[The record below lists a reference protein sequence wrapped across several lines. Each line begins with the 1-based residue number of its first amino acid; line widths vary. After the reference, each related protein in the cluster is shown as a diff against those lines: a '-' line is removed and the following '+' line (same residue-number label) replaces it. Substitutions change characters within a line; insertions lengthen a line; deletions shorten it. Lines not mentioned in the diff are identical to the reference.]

1 VSTPFART
9 LRSLEADAFRPSLIG
24 MLLVAALLLAWLAW
38 FVLAEVSVYAV
49 SQTARLEADIASHP
63 IDAPALGRIVSTRLL
78 LGREVE
84 AGEVLVELD
93 ADAQRLQ
100 LEEERSRL
108 AGIGPQIDAVGAE
121 IAAEERGLGEE
132 RGAGSAALAEARA
145 RSREAEAVAGIADQE
160 SQRAQSPHHAGSV
173 SDLDLLRVKGE
184 AERRR
189 AAAESLRLAVSR
201 SEREQQTR
209 ASDRQARIESLRR
222 ESARLTGLKATTASA
237 IQRLSNEIERRS
249 IRAPIAGRLGEVAEL
264 RAGAVVE
271 EGAKLGAIVPSGK
284 LRVVGEFLPP
294 DAIGRIRPGQKAR
307 LRLEGFPWMQYGS
320 LEAGVSSVGSEVRD
334 GRVRVELAI
343 SEDPSSRIPVQ
354 HGLPGS
360 VEVEVER
367 VSPAALVLRA
377 AGRLVA
383 R

>member
-1 VSTPFART
+1 MSTPFSRT
-9 LRSLEADAFRPSLIG
+9 LRSLQADAFRPSLIG
-24 MLLVAALLLAWLAW
+24 MALVAALLLAWLAW
-38 FVLAEVSVYAV
+38 FVLAEVSIYAV

-63 IDAPALGRIVSTRLL
+63 IDAPALGRIVSTHLL

-108 AGIGPQIDAVGAE
+108 AALGPQIDAVRAE

-145 RSREAEAVAGIADQE
+145 RSREAEALAGIADQE
-160 SQRAQSPHHAGSV
+160 SERAQSLHQAGSV

-222 ESARLTGLKATTASA
+222 ETTRLTGLKATTAA
-237 IQRLSNEIERRS
+237 TIERLSNDIERRS

-284 LRVVGEFLPP
+284 LRVVAEFLPP

-320 LEAGVSSVGSEVRD
+320 LEAGVSSVGSEVR
-334 GRVRVELAI
+334 GGKVRVELAI
-343 SEDPSSRIPVQ
+343 SEDPASRIPVQ